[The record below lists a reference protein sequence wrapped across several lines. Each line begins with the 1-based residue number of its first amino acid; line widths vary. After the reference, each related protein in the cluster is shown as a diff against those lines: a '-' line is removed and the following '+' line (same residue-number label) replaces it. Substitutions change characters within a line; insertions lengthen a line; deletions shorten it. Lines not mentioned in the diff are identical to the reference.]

1 VKYMLLIYLD
11 EQNLPDA
18 EREQCYGDSA
28 RVAREL
34 AAAGNYVDASPLHP
48 TSTATSVRVREGRR
62 QVMDGPF
69 AETREQ
75 LGGYFIVDAKDL
87 DEAIAIASR
96 IPGAKFGTVE
106 VRPILEIPGLPEV
119 TESAQRSETVPS

>member
-1 VKYMLLIYLD
+1 MKYMLLIYLE
-11 EQNLPDA
+11 EQSLPDA

-28 RVAREL
+28 RLCREL
-34 AAAGNYVDASPLHP
+34 AEAGNYVDASPLHP

-75 LGGYFIVDAKDL
+75 LGGYFIVDARDL
-87 DEAIAIASR
+87 DEAISIASR
-96 IPGAKFGTVE
+96 IPAAQFGTVE
-106 VRPILEIPGLPEV
+106 VRPILEIPGLPDLPEV
-119 TESAQRSETVPS
+119 SHGEAVRS